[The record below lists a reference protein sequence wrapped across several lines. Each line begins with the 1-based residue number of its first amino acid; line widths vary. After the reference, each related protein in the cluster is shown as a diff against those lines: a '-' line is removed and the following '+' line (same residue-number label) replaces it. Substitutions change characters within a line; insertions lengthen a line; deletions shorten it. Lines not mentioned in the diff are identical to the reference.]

1 LNFVPAILT
10 IAAFLLCFP
19 ALLRAQGTP
28 PMDPEQRI
36 QLERENARR
45 LAAQSETPGAWPAS
59 TIDSLKRVAKEQINK
74 AIMTPAKPGLKQ
86 WAPLTPRQKF
96 HTFLASTYAP
106 QTFISAGFDAARAKS
121 FSDNAAYARGASGFA
136 QHYGVELATNET
148 DVFFQ
153 KFLLPVVLRQDP
165 RYFRNPDLPFF
176 NRVAYSMSRVIITRT
191 DRGHNTFNAS
201 LVLGAAASQA
211 VADIYVP
218 GHEQGLWPIGR
229 RIAFDLAI
237 DSGFNLLN
245 EFWPELRRKFFHR

>member
-1 LNFVPAILT
+1 VPAIL
-10 IAAFLLCFP
+10 IIVFVLLLESP
-19 ALLRAQGTP
+19 GAAQGTP

-36 QLERENARR
+36 QLEKENARR
-45 LAAQSETPGAWPAS
+45 QAAQEDSFGAFPNS
-59 TIDSLKRVAKEQINK
+59 TIGSLKKMAKEQISK

-86 WAPLTPRQKF
+86 WAPLTPRQKL

-121 FSDNAAYARGASGFA
+121 FSDNAAYARGAPGFA

-165 RYFRNPDLPFF
+165 RYFRNPDEPTF
-176 NRVAYSMSRVIITRT
+176 NRVVYSMSRVIITRT
-191 DRGHNTFNAS
+191 DRGKNTFNAS
-201 LVLGAAASQA
+201 QVLGAAASQA
-211 VADIYVP
+211 ISDTYVP
-218 GHEQGLWPIGR
+218 GHQQGLWPIGR

-237 DSGFNLLN
+237 DSGFNLFY
-245 EFWPELRRKFFHR
+245 EFWPDLRRKFLHR